1 METDKT
7 LLEIIRKIVNDDD
20 ERINNLNLDESVNLI
35 KEMELD
41 SIEIMQFIVDI
52 EEQFGV
58 KITDEDNFMD
68 IIKDLRSIR
77 EWIEKKAGNN

>member
-1 METDKT
+1 MQTDKMI
-7 LLEIIRKIVNDDD
+7 LEIIRKIVND
-20 ERINNLNLDESVNLI
+20 EKRINNLNFDESVNLI

>member
-1 METDKT
+1 MQTDKMI
-7 LLEIIRKIVNDDD
+7 LEIIRKIVNDDK
-20 ERINNLNLDESVNLI
+20 RINNLNFDESVNLI

>member
-1 METDKT
+1 M
-7 LLEIIRKIVNDDD
+7 LLEIIRKIVNDDK
-20 ERINNLNLDESVNLI
+20 RINNLNIDESVNLI

>member
-1 METDKT
+1 METDKM
-7 LLEIIRKIVNDDD
+7 LLEIIRKIVNDDK
-20 ERINNLNLDESVNLI
+20 RINNLNIDESVNLI

>member
-1 METDKT
+1 M
-7 LLEIIRKIVNDDD
+7 LFEIIRKIVNDD
-20 ERINNLNLDESVNLI
+20 ERINDLNIDESVNLI